1 MPSDA
6 QHQRYTVT
14 ASAVVPA
21 QDRDTLLEM
30 ARQTAADDGQPAL
43 NDEALQAIEHPDS
56 LPESQNPLHVAVH
69 RPMVDENGDEQM
81 LWVGYAYLRDFHS
94 DPTGSLF
101 VIPPARRAGAGRRLL
116 AACIEAAESPVRF
129 WAPGNSLA
137 AQTLAAD
144 AHFRPQRQ
152 LLIMTRDLT
161 DPIIDPDVGGD
172 IDIRR
177 FRPDADEQAWLE
189 VNARAFAD
197 HPEQG
202 GVSSAG
208 LRATMDEPWFD
219 PDDFLVAVDADDGHM
234 LGFHWMKQH
243 SQTRGEVY
251 VLGVDPDAAGRG
263 LGKALLRAGLLHLR
277 DDLGLTE
284 AVLYVEG
291 DNEAAVGL
299 YLMSGFEIANRD
311 VLYAQQRVGDAPSG
325 DDVPPTVSR
334 HSTNSGPELPLE
346 GDAR

>member
-1 MPSDA
+1 MPSA
-6 QHQRYTVT
+6 APHHRYTVT
-14 ASAVVPA
+14 ASATVPTE
-21 QDRDTLLEM
+21 DRETLLEM
-30 ARQTAADDGQPAL
+30 ARQTAAQDGQPAL
-43 NDEALQAIEHPDS
+43 NDEALQAIQHPDS
-56 LPESQNPLHVAVH
+56 LPPSQNPLHVAVH
-69 RPMVDENGDEQM
+69 RQTIDENGDQQM

-101 VIPPARRAGAGRRLL
+101 VVPEARRAGAGRRLL
-116 AACIEAAESPVRF
+116 TACIEAAESPLRI

-144 AHFRPQRQ
+144 VHFRPERQ
-152 LLIMTRDLT
+152 LLIMTRDLSE
-161 DPIIDPDVGGD
+161 PIIDPDVPEG
-172 IDIRR
+172 IEIRR
-177 FRPDADEQAWLE
+177 FRTGADEQAWLQ

-202 GVSSAG
+202 GVTSAG
-208 LRATMDEPWFD
+208 LHATMEEPWFD
-219 PDDFLVAVDADDGHM
+219 PEDFLVAVRSGDGQM

-251 VLGVDPDAAGRG
+251 VLGVDPDAGGRG
-263 LGKALLRAGLLHLR
+263 LGKALLRAGLVHLR
-277 DDLGLTE
+277 DDLGLAE

-311 VLYAQQRVGDAPSG
+311 VLYAQQHVGDTP
-325 DDVPPTVSR
+325 
-334 HSTNSGPELPLE
+334 E